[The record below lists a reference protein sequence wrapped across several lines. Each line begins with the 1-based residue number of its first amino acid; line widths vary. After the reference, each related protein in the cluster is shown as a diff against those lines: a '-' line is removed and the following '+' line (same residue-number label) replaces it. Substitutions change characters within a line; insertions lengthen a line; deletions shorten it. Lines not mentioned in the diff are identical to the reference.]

1 MGIVEALAFYLGLGA
16 VAGTLAGLFGIGGGL
31 IIVPALVF
39 AFGWQSVNPAI
50 TAHLAVGTSL
60 ATVVFTSLSSIRT
73 HHGKGA
79 VRWDLFRPM
88 TAGILVGAA
97 LGAVTAGVLS
107 GDMLQQIIGIFVLLV
122 AVKMVTGWSPMA
134 ADRQPTRAE
143 LGGVGGGIGW
153 LSAIVGIG
161 GGTLTVP
168 YLTWIGVRMQ
178 HAVGTS
184 AACGLPI
191 ALSGALTNMVV
202 GWGREGL
209 PEYSIGFVFLPALAG
224 IVLMSV
230 PFARVGALLA
240 HRLDER
246 WLKRLFALLLMV
258 IGARFLIS
266 G

>member
-1 MGIVEALAFYLGLGA
+1 MGILEPLAFYLGLGA

-39 AFGWQSVNPAI
+39 VFGWQGMSEGI

-60 ATVVFTSLSSIRT
+60 ATVVFTSMSSIRT

-88 TAGILVGAA
+88 AAGILLGAA
-97 LGAVTAGVLS
+97 LGAVTAGMLS
-107 GDMLQQIIGIFVLLV
+107 GDMLQRIIGVFVLLV
-122 AVKMVTGWSPMA
+122 AVKMVTGWSP
-134 ADRQPTRAE
+134 RASE
-143 LGGVGGGIGW
+143 RDPAKTEFGGVGGGIGW
-153 LSAIVGIG
+153 LSALVGIG

-168 YLTWIGVRMQ
+168 YLTWIGVRIQ

-191 ALSGALTNMVV
+191 AVSGALANMVV

-209 PEYSIGFVFLPALAG
+209 PEYSIGFVFLPGLVG
-224 IVLMSV
+224 IALMSV

-246 WLKRLFALLLMV
+246 WLKRLFALLLV
-258 IGARFLIS
+258 VVGARFLIS